1 MGKQITIN
9 AAVND
14 AIGRYI
20 HSFKWEKEI
29 PNKTH
34 SIDYYFDELSIENLK
49 FILSDETV
57 INHEIVNKDHYCSD
71 CGGRTETYLKATY
84 NYTEQEKASDLEH
97 CIKYRKAAVQF
108 IQRYIDKSKENKEQ
122 VIAWLE
128 YKGLE
133 INGLIL

>member
-1 MGKQITIN
+1 MSKQITIN

-14 AIGRYI
+14 AIERYTY
-20 HSFKWEKEI
+20 SFEWEKEI

-34 SIDYYFDELSIENLK
+34 SIDYYFDELSIEDLK
-49 FILSDETV
+49 LILSDETV
-57 INHEIVNKDHYCSD
+57 IKHEMVTQENYCSD
-71 CGGRTETYLKATY
+71 CGGSNETYLKATY

-97 CIKYRKAAVQF
+97 CTKYRKAAVQF
-108 IQRYIDKSKENKEQ
+108 IQRYIDKSKENKDQ

-133 INGLIL
+133 IDGLIL